1 MLIFQY
7 SCYYILVLSDSLL
20 QLIYNI
26 YLVIH
31 LLSCVLLWTT
41 AHQASLSFTISWSML
56 KLMSTESVM
65 QSNYLILCCPHL
77 LLPSIFPSIR
87 VFSSES
93 VLRVRCPGYQSFSF
107 SISSSKEYSGLI
119 SLLSKGLLR
128 VFSNATVQ
136 KHRLFGTQPPLWSIS
151 HPYMTTG
158 KTKALTQ
165 MDLCGQSDVCAF

>member
-20 QLIYNI
+20 ELIYNV

-31 LLSCVLLWTT
+31 LLSCVLLFVTPWTT
-41 AHQASLSFTISWSML
+41 AHQASMSFTISWSML
-56 KLMSTESVM
+56 KLMSIESVM
-65 QSNYLILCCPHL
+65 QSNCLILCCPHL
-77 LLPSIFPSIR
+77 LSPSIVPCIR

-93 VLRVRCPGYQSFSF
+93 VLRVRCPEYQSFSF

-128 VFSNATVQ
+128 VLSNATVQ
-136 KHRLFGTQPPLWSIS
+136 KHQLFGTQPPLWSIS
-151 HPYMTTG
+151 HIRT
-158 KTKALTQ
+158 
-165 MDLCGQSDVCAF
+165 

>member
-20 QLIYNI
+20 ELIYNV

-31 LLSCVLLWTT
+31 LLSCVLLFVTPWTT
-41 AHQASLSFTISWSML
+41 AHQASMSFTISWSML
-56 KLMSTESVM
+56 KLMSIESVM
-65 QSNYLILCCPHL
+65 QSNCLILRCPHL
-77 LLPSIFPSIR
+77 LSPSIVPCIR

-93 VLRVRCPGYQSFSF
+93 VLRVRCPEYQSFSF

-128 VFSNATVQ
+128 VLSNATVQ
-136 KHRLFGTQPPLWSIS
+136 KHQLFGTQPPLWSIS
-151 HPYMTTG
+151 HIRT
-158 KTKALTQ
+158 
-165 MDLCGQSDVCAF
+165 